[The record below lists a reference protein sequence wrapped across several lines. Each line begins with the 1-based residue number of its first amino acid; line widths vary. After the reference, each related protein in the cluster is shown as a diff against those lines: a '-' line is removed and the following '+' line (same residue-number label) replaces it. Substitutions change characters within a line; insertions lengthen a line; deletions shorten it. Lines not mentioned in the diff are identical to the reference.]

1 MKKQYGW
8 KNGAR
13 FDVDPQPV
21 GEALARLNGPTAE
34 QIVEAAKDAGSP
46 LHGLFNW
53 DIKSAAHEHWL
64 ATAQLIGRNI
74 TVTMT
79 GENHAPTIVRAFEA
93 VDTGEDGGKCYVPVE
108 TVLSTEEYCGQVMS
122 RIRGDLISTQR
133 ELDTYSY
140 LSGQMEKAS
149 KKVGQAVR
157 ALT

>member
-1 MKKQYGW
+1 MKKQYEW

-13 FDVDPQPV
+13 FDIDAQPV

-34 QIVEAAKDAGSP
+34 QIVEAAKDADSP

-74 TVTMT
+74 TVTVT
-79 GENHAPTIVRAFEA
+79 VENHGPIVVRAFET

-108 TVLSTEEYCGQVMS
+108 TVLTTEEYCEQVMS
-122 RIRGDLISTQR
+122 RIRGDLVSTQR
-133 ELDTYSY
+133 ELDNYSY
-140 LSGQMEKAS
+140 LSGQMEKAA
-149 KKVGQAVR
+149 KRVKQAVK
-157 ALT
+157 ALA